1 MKLLVICIFVL
12 IVYRDNATPSPFQ
25 DVLFEK
31 ESNIIDDHI
40 HLDGAVGGL
49 GCCCLQVT
57 FQAQSFNES
66 LHLYDQ
72 LLPLTAILVSLY
84 ILFLFLQM

>member
-1 MKLLVICIFVL
+1 MISIFIL
-12 IVYRDNATPSPFQ
+12 IVYRDSSSPSPFR

-31 ESNIIDDHI
+31 EESIIDDHI
-40 HLDGAVGGL
+40 HLDSAVGGL

-72 LLPLTAILVSLY
+72 LLPLTGILVSFS
-84 ILFLFLQM
+84 LFFVTNLEV